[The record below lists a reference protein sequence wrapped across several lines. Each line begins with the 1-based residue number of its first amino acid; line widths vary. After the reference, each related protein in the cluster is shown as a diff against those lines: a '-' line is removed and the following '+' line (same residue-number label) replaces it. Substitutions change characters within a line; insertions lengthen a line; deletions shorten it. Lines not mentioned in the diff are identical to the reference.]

1 MQQEAEGSRP
11 RRRKPDMAL
20 YVPKARREREAQVAG
35 AALARH
41 RQEPENLAQDTC
53 RGSSESQRRSPHART
68 QASRAVKKENKV
80 DAGPKEPRAA
90 SAGHCQRLGGS
101 CPAMPKGLEVSPC
114 VREPSPDPA
123 AAQPWDGQ
131 DKTSHDRVRELSH
144 CCQMLRTEPDR
155 PSPPSE
161 QPGTTEAV
169 PEPGGDP
176 ASPTPPPS
184 LTPACWTEPSN
195 VSEHTGD
202 SSPDPARDL
211 SQCPEDGVLQLA
223 GLGNQDSVPR
233 LVWEVAGPKAHE
245 EERECV
251 GSSLAGQGKS
261 CAAGVPEEEERW
273 EGTAELTGETTLEAP
288 RGASF
293 EPACSR
299 GGMDNVA
306 VLRGESAPGQGMVS
320 PSQLLPGKENTAGAG
335 HLGGE
340 SDPVRAAEGA
350 GSTSA
355 CTDGIVGAESS
366 LLGAGKELLSGM
378 WEGTPPESCEPPPS
392 PELLCC
398 GVEGLSL
405 TAWAEEPMGAAEDM
419 GSPQQE
425 AEEEEGGLHSDCP
438 KAEQANAENPSQA
451 SPGAEESWDAL
462 FNDDGD
468 CLDPRLLEE
477 VSPASWC
484 AWGFAGMV
492 AAACGCKDRGLVGS
506 AVPASSGVQT
516 APGAL
521 GQPSVLQCLGP
532 PPSPPGLVPI
542 PFRSTGEG
550 WERASLYST

>member
-20 YVPKARREREAQVAG
+20 YVPKARRERAAQVAG
-35 AALARH
+35 ATLARH
-41 RQEPENLAQDTC
+41 HQEPENLAQDTC
-53 RGSSESQRRSPHART
+53 RGSSEGQRRSPHART
-68 QASRAVKKENKV
+68 QASRAVRKESKV
-80 DAGPKEPRAA
+80 DAGPKEPQAA

-101 CPAMPKGLEVSPC
+101 CPAVPKGLEISPC
-114 VREPSPDPA
+114 VREPSLDPA

-131 DKTSHDRVRELSH
+131 DKTSHDRVRELSR
-144 CCQMLRTEPDR
+144 CCQMLRTEPDH

-161 QPGTTEAV
+161 QPGTTEAI

-176 ASPTPPPS
+176 ASPAPPPS
-184 LTPACWTEPSN
+184 LMPVCWTGPSN

-223 GLGNQDSVPR
+223 GLDNRGSVPG

-245 EERECV
+245 EERECDV

-261 CAAGVPEEEERW
+261 CAAEVPEEEERW

-293 EPACSR
+293 EHACSR
-299 GGMDNVA
+299 GGMDNGA
-306 VLRGESAPGQGMVS
+306 VLPGQGMVS
-320 PSQLLPGKENTAGAG
+320 PSQLPPGKENTAGAG
-335 HLGGE
+335 HLGAE
-340 SDPVRAAEGA
+340 SDPVPAAERA

-355 CTDGIVGAESS
+355 CTDGIAGAESS
-366 LLGAGKELLSGM
+366 LLDAGKELLSGT
-378 WEGTPPESCEPPPS
+378 WQGTPPESCEPPP
-392 PELLCC
+392 PLELLCC

-405 TAWAEEPMGAAEDM
+405 IALAEEPMGADDDV

-425 AEEEEGGLHSDCP
+425 AEKEEGGLHSDCP
-438 KAEQANAENPSQA
+438 KAEQANAGNPSQA

-477 VSPASWC
+477 VSLASWC
-484 AWGFAGMV
+484 PWGWWLLPVGAGTGG
-492 AAACGCKDRGLVGS
+492 CGGQLSLRPLGWVHGE
-506 AVPASSGVQT
+506 QT

-521 GQPSVLQCLGP
+521 GQPSVPECLGP
-532 PPSPPGLVPI
+532 PPSPPWLVPI
-542 PFRSTGEG
+542 PFHSSGEG
-550 WERASLYST
+550 WERASLCRT